1 MNKIAFIKEISKGKW
16 RVLSK
21 KGRNLG
27 TYNSKEQA
35 EKRLKQVEFFKHWPF
50 HPIRK
55 KKSIEDLY
63 GKIVLGKENLPEATS
78 SRSETSLAE
87 ATSTFSAEM
96 RELRKNN
103 PDQVMNF
110 LKQFNQSFQ
119 NSLQEGI
126 DNPEQAALLETK
138 LATKSK

>member
-1 MNKIAFIKEISKGKW
+1 MNKIAFIKEISKGIW

-27 TYNSKEQA
+27 TYDSKEQA
-35 EKRLKQVEFFKHWPF
+35 EKRLKQVEFYKHWPF

-63 GKIVLGKENLPEATS
+63 GKIVLGEENIPEI
-78 SRSETSLAE
+78 
-87 ATSTFSAEM
+87 TSTFSAEM

-138 LATKSK
+138 IATKSK

>member
-1 MNKIAFIKEISKGKW
+1 MLKIAYIKQISKGKW

-27 TYNSKEQA
+27 TYSSKEEA

-50 HPIRK
+50 HPVRK
-55 KKSIEDLY
+55 KKAVQNLY
-63 GKIVLGKENLPEATS
+63 NKIVFGEENLPETEVIS

-103 PDQVMNF
+103 PEKVINF
-110 LKQFNQSFQ
+110 LKQFNISFQ
-119 NSLQEGI
+119 NALRESIE
-126 DNPEQAALLETK
+126 NPEQAALLETK
-138 LATKSK
+138 LATK

>member
-1 MNKIAFIKEISKGKW
+1 MNKIAYIKEISKGKW

-27 TYNSKEQA
+27 TYDSKEQA

-50 HPIRK
+50 HPVRK
-55 KKSIEDLY
+55 KKAIENLY
-63 GKIVLGKENLPEATS
+63 NKIILGENLPEV
-78 SRSETSLAE
+78 
-87 ATSTFSAEM
+87 TSTFSAEM

-103 PDQVMNF
+103 PEKVMSF

>member
-1 MNKIAFIKEISKGKW
+1 MLKIAYIKEIFKGKW

-55 KKSIEDLY
+55 KKAVFDLY
-63 GKIVLGKENLPEATS
+63 NKIVLGEGS
-78 SRSETSLAE
+78 VE

-103 PDQVMNF
+103 PEKVMDF
-110 LKQFNQSFQ
+110 LKQFNNSFQ
-119 NSLQEGI
+119 NALQENI
-126 DNPEQAALLETK
+126 ENPEQAALLETK

>member
-27 TYNSKEQA
+27 TYDSKEQA

-63 GKIVLGKENLPEATS
+63 GKIVLGEES
-78 SRSETSLAE
+78 METSLAE
-87 ATSTFSAEM
+87 TTSTFSAEM

-103 PDQVMNF
+103 PEKVMSF

>member
-27 TYNSKEQA
+27 TYDSKEQA

-63 GKIVLGKENLPEATS
+63 GKIVLGEE
-78 SRSETSLAE
+78 LAE

-103 PDQVMNF
+103 PEKVISF

>member
-1 MNKIAFIKEISKGKW
+1 MLKIAYIKQISKGKW

-27 TYNSKEQA
+27 TYSSKEEA

-50 HPIRK
+50 HPVRK
-55 KKSIEDLY
+55 KKAVEDLY
-63 GKIVLGKENLPEATS
+63 KKIVLGEENLT
-78 SRSETSLAE
+78 E

-103 PDQVMNF
+103 PEKVMNF
-110 LKQFNQSFQ
+110 LKQFNNSFQ
-119 NSLQEGI
+119 NALRESIE
-126 DNPEQAALLETK
+126 NPEQAALLETK
-138 LATKSK
+138 LATK

>member
-1 MNKIAFIKEISKGKW
+1 MLKIAYIKEISKGKW

-50 HPIRK
+50 HPVRK
-55 KKSIEDLY
+55 KKAVEDLY
-63 GKIVLGKENLPEATS
+63 KKIVLGEENLT
-78 SRSETSLAE
+78 E

-103 PDQVMNF
+103 PEKVMNF

-126 DNPEQAALLETK
+126 ENPEQAALLETK
-138 LATKSK
+138 LATK

>member
-27 TYNSKEQA
+27 TYDSKEQA
-35 EKRLKQVEFFKHWPF
+35 EKRLKQVEFYKHWPF

-55 KKSIEDLY
+55 KKSVEDLY
-63 GKIVLGKENLPEATS
+63 GKIVLGEENIPEI
-78 SRSETSLAE
+78 
-87 ATSTFSAEM
+87 TSTFSAEM

-138 LATKSK
+138 IATKSK

>member
-16 RVLSK
+16 RVFSK

-27 TYNSKEQA
+27 TYDSKEQA
-35 EKRLKQVEFFKHWPF
+35 EKRLKQVEFYKYWPF

-55 KKSIEDLY
+55 KKSVEDLY
-63 GKIVLGKENLPEATS
+63 GKIVLGEENLP
-78 SRSETSLAE
+78 E

-138 LATKSK
+138 IATKSK

>member
-1 MNKIAFIKEISKGKW
+1 MLKIAYIKEISKGKW

-27 TYNSKEQA
+27 TYDSKEQA
-35 EKRLKQVEFFKHWPF
+35 EKRLKQVEFYKHWPF

-55 KKSIEDLY
+55 KKSVEDLY
-63 GKIVLGKENLPEATS
+63 GKIVLGEENLPEV
-78 SRSETSLAE
+78 
-87 ATSTFSAEM
+87 TSTFSAEM

>member
-1 MNKIAFIKEISKGKW
+1 MLKIAYIKEISKGKW

-55 KKSIEDLY
+55 KKAVQNLY
-63 GKIVLGKENLPEATS
+63 NKIVLGEGSETSVAKATS
-78 SRSETSLAE
+78 SLVE

-103 PDQVMNF
+103 PEKVMNF
-110 LKQFNQSFQ
+110 LKQFSQSFQ
-119 NSLQEGI
+119 NSLREGI
-126 DNPEQAALLETK
+126 ENPEQAALLETK

>member
-1 MNKIAFIKEISKGKW
+1 MLKIAYIKEISKGKW

-55 KKSIEDLY
+55 KKAVQNLY
-63 GKIVLGKENLPEATS
+63 NKIVLGEESAESAS
-78 SRSETSLAE
+78 SLVE

-103 PDQVMNF
+103 PEKVMNF

-126 DNPEQAALLETK
+126 ENPEQAALLETK

>member
-1 MNKIAFIKEISKGKW
+1 MLKIAYIKQISKGKW

-27 TYNSKEQA
+27 TYFSKEEA

-50 HPIRK
+50 HPVRK
-55 KKSIEDLY
+55 KKAIEDLY
-63 GKIVLGKENLPEATS
+63 GKIVLGEES
-78 SRSETSLAE
+78 AE

-103 PDQVMNF
+103 PEKVMNF

-126 DNPEQAALLETK
+126 ENPEQTALLETK
-138 LATKSK
+138 LATKQK